1 MFAASQTRRGFRIPA
16 LRRRLSAP
24 GGGVL
29 LGLVLWLSG
38 LEPVGAQVL
47 RLGLFDLSMV
57 GKVDLAY
64 DSNVD
69 DVPSG
74 EPEKPGFPKDD
85 FYWMPGLTIN
95 SQPVAMRPNTLVNMT
110 ASIAYQDYFTRHDL
124 DTELYNLMLNFQ
136 TSHPRLT
143 LGGMASADYSIENT
157 QEEYIPGGFSR
168 DPVLTHTAGFFANWN
183 YRILRLVG
191 NAMYTRERHDY
202 EEYWAG
208 DNDEVSLLAGIYLDV
223 WSWGSLFYTWERTTT
238 TMILADNETIETTET
253 FGIMG
258 TIPVELFRR
267 PKIDYSLG
275 VSREEELNAEETEE
289 TEWEFVHTI
298 TVSDKFD
305 LSKTIRL
312 DASASWVNT
321 VVDDEVTFQYNLTL
335 SQILSPRAQH
345 SLSFTQEPRPTFGS
359 NTETE
364 TTTYGYNL
372 EIRDVIIYNLNF
384 ALGATYEE
392 NTPLEEVNA
401 LTETTTTLNWG
412 LTHTRQFSRK
422 LSRTLSYQYSWEDSN
437 FEKSGATE
445 KHLIIYGLSYTF

>member
-1 MFAASQTRRGFRIPA
+1 MFKHSQTRRSFRPQA
-16 LRRRLSAP
+16 LRGRVLAP
-24 GGGVL
+24 GGCFLIG
-29 LGLVLWLSG
+29 LGLWLVWV
-38 LEPVGAQVL
+38 EPAAAQLL
-47 RLGLFDLSMV
+47 RLGLFDLSVV
-57 GKVDLAY
+57 GRVDFAY

-69 DVPSG
+69 DVPSE
-74 EPEKPGFPKDD
+74 EPEQPGFPKDD

-124 DTELYNLMLNFQ
+124 DTELYNLMLSFQ

-157 QEEYIPGGFSR
+157 KDEYIPGGFTR
-168 DPVLTHTAGFFANWN
+168 DPVLTHTANLFANWN
-183 YRILRLVG
+183 YRILRLTG
-191 NAMYTRERHDY
+191 STTYTRERHDY
-202 EEYWAG
+202 EEYWSG
-208 DNDEVSLLAGIYLDV
+208 DNDEVALLAGIYLDV

-238 TMILADNETIETTET
+238 TMILADDETTETTET
-253 FGIMG
+253 FGIAG
-258 TIPVELFRR
+258 SIPLELLRR

-275 VSREEELNAEETEE
+275 VSREEDLNAEETEE

-359 NTETE
+359 TSETE

-372 EIRDVIIYNLNF
+372 EIRDLFIYNLTF
-384 ALGATYEE
+384 AFGATYEE

-401 LTETTTTLNWG
+401 LTEKTTTVNWG

-445 KHLIIYGLSYTF
+445 KNLIIYGLSYTF